1 MSTYIIPHTPRKK
14 AAITCGEI
22 LPFILALILGFAGI
36 EIAKGLIEENL
47 DRQAQAQEATR

>member
-1 MSTYIIPHTPRKK
+1 MSTYTIPHTPRKK

-36 EIAKGLIEENL
+36 EIAKAAIETRL
-47 DRQAQAQEATR
+47 DAQAQEATR